1 MSRVTHIERVVL
13 ATILAALMAGAAPA
27 AVPESAES
35 IYTRALSRER
45 ELREGPSGASL
56 AQLRSV
62 VALYETVVAPLT
74 RRAATATTRCGRG
87 RTSRCWRSSAS
98 NRLPIG
104 APPFDC

>member
-62 VALYETVVAPLT
+62 VALYETVV
-74 RRAATATTRCGRG
+74 RRYPKSGYCDNALCRG

-98 NRLPIG
+98 NRLPID
-104 APPFDC
+104 AAPFD